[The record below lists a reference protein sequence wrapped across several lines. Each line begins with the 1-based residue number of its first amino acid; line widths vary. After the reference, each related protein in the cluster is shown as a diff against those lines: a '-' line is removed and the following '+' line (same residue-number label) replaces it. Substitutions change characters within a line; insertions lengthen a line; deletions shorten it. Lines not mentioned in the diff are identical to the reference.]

1 MNNPWL
7 PQKHRILNIIEE
19 TDLESTFV
27 VEFRDPQI
35 RHGQFFQL
43 SLPRSSDFRIQLYRL
58 HRGIYDSQSRHTDQ
72 CPV

>member
-27 VEFRDPQI
+27 VEFRDPAKD
-35 RHGQFFQL
+35 R
-43 SLPRSSDFRIQLYRL
+43 RSSDFRIQLYRL

>member
-19 TDLESTFV
+19 TDLESADSAWTVFPA
-27 VEFRDPQI
+27 FSAKDR
-35 RHGQFFQL
+35 
-43 SLPRSSDFRIQLYRL
+43 RSSDFRIQLYRL